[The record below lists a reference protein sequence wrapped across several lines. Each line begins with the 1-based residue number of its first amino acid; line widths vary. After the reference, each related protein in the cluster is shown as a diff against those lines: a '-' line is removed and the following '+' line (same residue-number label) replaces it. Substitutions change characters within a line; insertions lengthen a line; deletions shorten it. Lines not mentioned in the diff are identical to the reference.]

1 MIYNAK
7 KLRQSV
13 FSLIIRRNSHM
24 SIYLISFYQ
33 FKRSVMSN
41 KDCFSR
47 LLQQLVIESGKVGP
61 KQSQLQKPTYGVA
74 VV

>member
-1 MIYNAK
+1 
-7 KLRQSV
+7 
-13 FSLIIRRNSHM
+13 
-24 SIYLISFYQ
+24 
-33 FKRSVMSN
+33 MSN